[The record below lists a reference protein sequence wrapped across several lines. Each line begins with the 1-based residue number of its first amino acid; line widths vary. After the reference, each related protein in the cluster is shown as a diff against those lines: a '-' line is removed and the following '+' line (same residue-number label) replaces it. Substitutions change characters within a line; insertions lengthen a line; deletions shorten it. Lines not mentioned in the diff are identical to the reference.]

1 MAAKDDGESA
11 REEGDQR
18 IVDLALEA
26 GYKGVGKGKWSL
38 GKGLSLNEK
47 GNHQVGEGDK
57 ERETHGKRA
66 VAGKEAKGKRK
77 MAMETPEHVGHVAR
91 QDTLQR
97 GVEKEVT
104 KIVRH

>member
-47 GNHQVGEGDK
+47 GYQVGKGDK
-57 ERETHGKRA
+57 EWETHGKRA
-66 VAGKEAKGKRK
+66 VARKEAKGKRK